1 MRGLLA
7 PVLVVTM
14 AGMVTGQTNTFPT
27 EPIAYSLPVSD
38 NIIDSLKIEG
48 WRQADI
54 EPGLEKWIWQ
64 VILRN
69 PNLGQDPPPVEL
81 SHHDGIR
88 SGKIYFLVNDQQL
101 ATIHRQGLVYR
112 LQPEERGQFTAV
124 VLVYESEYA
133 TVPMS
138 AEQALIYLPAPPAN
152 LQLPAPP
159 ANLQLPAPPNSLL
172 GTPPVDLASRMSNA
186 KSLENL
192 ANSNSN
198 AANHLPGSN
207 QIEDRMESSS
217 KTSAF
222 IEKWSADGATV
233 GESVTDSRFSTASQT
248 GPGSQNIQ
256 VVTQAH
262 LEKLVLQNQAE
273 ANRLAQLRLELNQ
286 DRQAW
291 YAQNSDEN
299 RAPIRYPTNQFPN
312 QYSNAAVEYSVES
325 ITDRGMATETVPQ
338 PLMKPAHQ
346 PQPTAL
352 DPSLLAANQL
362 PSDEKTGG
370 FDRTHGFLWF
380 MLLSAIGLNVY
391 LGWIS
396 RGFYVRYGELADE
409 LKETFP
415 SSI

>member
-38 NIIDSLKIEG
+38 YIIDSLKVEG

-81 SHHDGIR
+81 SQHGGIR

-124 VLVYESEYA
+124 VLVYESEHA

-138 AEQALIYLPAPPAN
+138 ADQALIHLPSPPST
-152 LQLPAPP
+152 LR
-159 ANLQLPAPPNSLL
+159 LPAPPNSLL
-172 GTPPVDLASRMSNA
+172 GMPQVDLASGMNNT
-186 KSLENL
+186 KS
-192 ANSNSN
+192 
-198 AANHLPGSN
+198 
-207 QIEDRMESSS
+207 
-217 KTSAF
+217 
-222 IEKWSADGATV
+222 
-233 GESVTDSRFSTASQT
+233 
-248 GPGSQNIQ
+248 
-256 VVTQAH
+256 

-273 ANRLAQLRLELNQ
+273 ATRLAQLRLELNQ
-286 DRQAW
+286 ERHAL
-291 YAQNSDEN
+291 YSQNSDEN
-299 RAPIRYPTNQFPN
+299 RAPISYPTKQFPN

-325 ITDRGMATETVPQ
+325 TTDRSMATETVSQ
-338 PLMKPAHQ
+338 PLMKNLNRR
-346 PQPTAL
+346 QPTAL
-352 DPSLLAANQL
+352 DPSQRPANQL
-362 PSDEKTGG
+362 TPDEKTDG
-370 FDRTHGFLWF
+370 FDRTQRTHGFLWF

-391 LGWIS
+391 LAWIS

-409 LKETFP
+409 LKDTF
-415 SSI
+415 STSI

>member
-1 MRGLLA
+1 
-7 PVLVVTM
+7 M

-38 NIIDSLKIEG
+38 NIIESLKVEG

-64 VILRN
+64 VTLRN

-81 SHHDGIR
+81 SYHGGIR

-138 AEQALIYLPAPPAN
+138 AEQALIYLPS
-152 LQLPAPP
+152 PP

-192 ANSNSN
+192 AISNST
-198 AANHLPGSN
+198 NHLPGSN
-207 QIEDRMESSS
+207 QIENRMESSS

-222 IEKWSADGATV
+222 IEKWSANGATV
-233 GESVTDSRFSTASQT
+233 GESVTDSRLSSASQT

-256 VVTQAH
+256 VVTQEH

-286 DRQAW
+286 ERRAW
-291 YAQNSDEN
+291 HSQNSDEN
-299 RAPIRYPTNQFPN
+299 RAPISYPTNQFPN

-338 PLMKPAHQ
+338 PLMKPPHRL
-346 PQPTAL
+346 QPTAL
-352 DPSLLAANQL
+352 DPSQLVANQL

-409 LKETFP
+409 LKDTFP

>member
-38 NIIDSLKIEG
+38 YIIDSLKVEG

-81 SHHDGIR
+81 SQHGGIR

-124 VLVYESEYA
+124 VLVYESEHA

-138 AEQALIYLPAPPAN
+138 ADQALIHLPSPPST
-152 LQLPAPP
+152 LR
-159 ANLQLPAPPNSLL
+159 LPAPPNSLL
-172 GTPPVDLASRMSNA
+172 GMPPVDLASRMSNA

-192 ANSNSN
+192 AISNSN
-198 AANHLPGSN
+198 ATHHVPGSN
-207 QIEDRMESSS
+207 QIENSMESSS

-233 GESVTDSRFSTASQT
+233 GESVAGSRLSSASQT
-248 GPGSQNIQ
+248 GPGSQDIQ
-256 VVTQAH
+256 VVTQEH
-262 LEKLVLQNQAE
+262 LEKMVLQNQAE
-273 ANRLAQLRLELNQ
+273 ATRLAQLRLELNQ
-286 DRQAW
+286 ERHAL
-291 YAQNSDEN
+291 YSQNSDEN
-299 RAPIRYPTNQFPN
+299 RAPISYPTNQFPN

-325 ITDRGMATETVPQ
+325 TTDRSMATETISQ
-338 PLMKPAHQ
+338 PLMKNPNRR
-346 PQPTAL
+346 QPTAL
-352 DPSLLAANQL
+352 DPSQRPANQL
-362 PSDEKTGG
+362 TPDEKTDG
-370 FDRTHGFLWF
+370 FDRTQRTHGFLWF

-409 LKETFP
+409 LKDTF
-415 SSI
+415 STSI